1 MTVTPAQFR
10 IDWPEFASATTY
22 PDAAINF
29 WLTIATKLLNAR
41 RFQDLLDYA
50 TALFIAHN
58 LALEQMAQKSA
69 ATGAVPGLSTGPV
82 SSKTVGPI
90 TQAYDTQAGLF
101 EDAGPWNLTSYGTRL
116 YQLFMMFGAG
126 VIQV

>member
-1 MTVTPAQFR
+1 VTVTPAQFR
-10 IDWPEFASATTY
+10 VDWPEFASTTVY
-22 PDAAINF
+22 TDGAINF
-29 WLTIATKLLNAR
+29 WLGIATRLLNAR
-41 RFQDLLDYA
+41 RFQDMLDYA

-69 ATGAVPGLSTGPV
+69 ANGAVPGLSTGPV
-82 SSKTVGPI
+82 SSKTVGPV
-90 TQAYDTQAGLF
+90 TQAYDTEAGLF

-116 YQLFMMFGAG
+116 YSLFMMFGAG